1 MTFTKFLDPKNNF
14 AFQKI
19 FGTEKNKDIL
29 IHFLNDVLLFKEKK
43 PIIDVT
49 FLKTVQD
56 PDIAVQKTS
65 VVDIMC
71 KDEDDN
77 TYVVEMQIAFE
88 KGFEK
93 RAQYYAAKA
102 YASQLSV
109 GGKYHELKE
118 VIFLAIAD
126 FIMFPQKQTYKSD
139 HIILDQVTHEH
150 DLKDFSF
157 TFIELPK
164 FTKTIDEL
172 STYQER
178 WAYFFKHAAFTHE
191 KDITKFSSYP
201 IIERAYEELNRFSW
215 SSEELL
221 TYDRAEKYEGSYQ
234 AAMEHQFDKGLEK
247 GIEQGIEKGI
257 EKGKQE
263 GIKLGEEKGIL
274 KAKYDMVTA
283 LLKKNL
289 DIDFICETTGLTK
302 VEIEEIQARI
312 NH

>member
-1 MTFTKFLDPKNNF
+1 MTLTKFLDPKNNF

-43 PIIDVT
+43 PILDVT

-56 PDIAVQKTS
+56 PDIAAQKTS
-65 VVDIMC
+65 IVDIMC
-71 KDEDDN
+71 KDGDNN
-77 TYVVEMQIAFE
+77 TYVVEMQIAYE

-102 YASQLSV
+102 YASQLSI
-109 GGKYHELKE
+109 GGKYYELKE
-118 VIFLAIAD
+118 VIFLAIAN
-126 FIMFPQKQTYKSD
+126 FIMFPQKPAYKSD

-150 DLKDFSF
+150 DLRDFSF

-172 STYQER
+172 TTYQER
-178 WAYFFKHAAFTHE
+178 WAYFFKHAASTHE

-234 AAMEHQFDKGLEK
+234 ASMEHQFDKGMEK
-247 GIEQGIEKGI
+247 GIKLGEQKGI

-263 GIKLGEEKGIL
+263 GIL
-274 KAKYDMVTA
+274 KAKQDVVLA
-283 LLKKNL
+283 LLRKNL
-289 DIDFICETTGLTK
+289 DIDFICEATGLTK
-302 VEIEEIQARI
+302 LDIKKIQGYTD
-312 NH
+312 N